1 MHRMRALRRAAN
13 TRATI
18 AGVFVALAGA
28 AGCRCPDA
36 FFAKDQRFA
45 VTVLGQS
52 SSNNTCGRGAAPRSP
67 SFVAGDSF
75 ELVGTGD
82 RSFEAGMCD
91 DGTLLP
97 NETPWFATDILTTCT
112 PFTSTCAG
120 KTPADCAVVASVRA
134 DRDSSVGVDQGAA
147 PGTFSITWS
156 SSCDLAFACEER
168 YDVSFRP
175 VAR

>member
-1 MHRMRALRRAAN
+1 MRALRLTAN

-28 AGCRCPDA
+28 AGCRCPDT
-36 FFAKDQRFA
+36 FFAKGQSFA

-52 SSNNTCGRGAAPRSP
+52 SNTCGQATAPRSP

-91 DGTLLP
+91 DGTLLA
-97 NETPWFATDILTTCT
+97 NDTPWFATDILTTCN
-112 PFTSTCAG
+112 PLTSTCSG
-120 KTPADCAVVASVRA
+120 KTAADCAVVASVRA